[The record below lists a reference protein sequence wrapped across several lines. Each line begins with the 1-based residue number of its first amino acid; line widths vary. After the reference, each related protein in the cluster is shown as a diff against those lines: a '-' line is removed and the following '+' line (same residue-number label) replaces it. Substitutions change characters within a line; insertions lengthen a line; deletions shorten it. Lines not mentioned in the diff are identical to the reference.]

1 MTGGL
6 EASSWRGSEI
16 AASKISGLDFS
27 SVYPQL
33 SDASGDRPSFA
44 AVGWESIKPALDSAR
59 GVNFTTA
66 AENAANSAQPDF
78 FLGEDGQLRAN
89 PAKTTPSADGKLN
102 IQMEGPAN
110 ASEIEAAKVAN
121 QLQKQ
126 AAQEMISY
134 FQKNNPGAEIPQHWL
149 AMLNKDPDI
158 PTAIPRNTA
167 ETPAPTPGPSEAPA
181 PQQRFNPGG
190 LSSNLG
196 GSPGGGSPGGG
207 AERFSNHGTYR
218 GENYGTNDRGQRV
231 DLPPPLQGDLRVDGP
246 NTITAEKIDEVL
258 AQFHSPAQGI
268 GKDLIA
274 MGEKYN
280 INAAVAL
287 AFFIQES
294 SAGTKGAAVRNNS
307 WGNIKGSGPAGSD
320 GTFRTYH
327 NFTEGAEDWFRLI
340 RNKYLASPN
349 EGGFGAQTLSQ
360 IISKYAPGSDNN
372 NERGYVATVKGLVS
386 GWAKQTGKDNPATA

>member
-1 MTGGL
+1 MSLDAGT
-6 EASSWRGSEI
+6 SWRGSEI

-27 SVYPQL
+27 SVYPQV
-33 SDASGDRPSFA
+33 SDASVQTPSFA
-44 AVGWESIKPALDSAR
+44 AVGWESIRPALDNAR

-66 AENAANSAQPDF
+66 AENAANNAQPDF

-89 PAKTTPSADGKLN
+89 PNKTAPSADGKLN
-102 IQMEGPAN
+102 VQMEGPAN

-149 AMLNKDPDI
+149 NMLNKDPEL
-158 PTAIPRNTA
+158 PTSIPRNTPETA
-167 ETPAPTPGPSEAPA
+167 APTPAPSETPGPV
-181 PQQRFNPGG
+181 QRFNPGG

-218 GENYGTNDRGQRV
+218 GENFGTNNNGQRV
-231 DLPPPLQGDLRVDGP
+231 DLPPPLQGDLKVDGP

-294 SAGTKGAAVRNNS
+294 SAGTKGAAVRNHS
-307 WGNIKGSGPAGSD
+307 WGNIKGNGPAGSD
-320 GTFRTYH
+320 GTFRSYH
-327 NFTEGAEDWFRLI
+327 NYTEGAEDWFRLI